1 MHKAI
6 LFLKK
11 IPKGKVVSYRELA
24 EVCGTSPRH
33 IGRIMSQNTDTRNY
47 PCYRVVSSSGEL
59 LGYNRGQEQKKRL
72 LQNDGI
78 EVTGGRVNK
87 KYFFFFSNDSV

>member
-6 LFLKK
+6 LLLRK
-11 IPKGKVVSYRELA
+11 IPKGRVVSYRELA

-33 IGRIMSQNTDTRNY
+33 IGKIMSKNTDTRNY
-47 PCYRVVSSSGEL
+47 PCYKVVSSNGEL
-59 LGYNRGQEQKKRL
+59 LGYNGGQEQKKKL

-78 EVTGGRVNK
+78 EFIGRRVNK
-87 KYFFFFSNDSV
+87 KYFYFFR